1 MYIAEFSRAT
11 GLPRET
17 VRFYIKRGLL
27 KPKVN
32 GNRYQSFG
40 AEDVERALL
49 IRNAQALGFSLKE
62 IAAIDAEFAQQ
73 GMTLERKIGLMRER
87 LQLVD
92 AQIAK
97 LQEMRRYFRRKIAW
111 MEKGEVGKE
120 PTYKPAL
127 LIGRNRCA
135 D

>member
-27 KPKVN
+27 RPKVN

-62 IAAIDAEFAQQ
+62 IAALDAEYSQK
-73 GMTLERKIGLMRER
+73 GMTLARKIGLMQER
-87 LQLVD
+87 LQQVE
-92 AQIAK
+92 AQMAR
-97 LQEMRRYFRRKIAW
+97 LQEMRRYFRKKIAW
-111 MEKGEVGKE
+111 MKGGEVGKE
-120 PTYKPAL
+120 PVYKPAAKFA
-127 LIGRNRCA
+127 RESCA
-135 D
+135 H